1 MFVRDLLGDNRF
13 WLVALL
19 CAGLLVTLERVQ
31 SYAYG
36 AWPQMRRG
44 QSNRPL
50 AMGYTSAWY
59 WVMFLLL
66 PGVVMLLAIVALILW
81 RELPRPNVLNLATFL
96 LALPWIVFVVGSVER
111 IGVSRH
117 LRRLGIALPLALCA
131 SLLLADYLL
140 LSALV
145 NLVQTADLGRI
156 LREAR
161 P

>member
-1 MFVRDLLGDNRF
+1 MFIRDLLGDNRF
-13 WLVALL
+13 WFVALL

-44 QSNRPL
+44 QSSRPL
-50 AMGYTSAWY
+50 AMGYAPAWY
-59 WVMFLLL
+59 WVMCLLL
-66 PGVVMLLAIVALILW
+66 PGVVMLLSIVGLLLW
-81 RELPRPNVLNLATFL
+81 REFPRPNVLNLATVL
-96 LALPWIVFVVGSVER
+96 LALPWIVFVVGSLER
-111 IGVSRH
+111 IGASRY

-145 NLVQTADLGRI
+145 NLVQAADLGRV
-156 LREAR
+156 LRDAR
-161 P
+161 G